1 MMLTQSPVDGSSDNL
16 RKEFRVVSVDETT
29 APALGK
35 PGHWYRYT
43 IVAGKSR
50 VTGLHSGTLAEVTK
64 YAEECAE
71 SFNSRGAA
79 TNARALTWS
88 SRNKK

>member
-1 MMLTQSPVDGSSDNL
+1 MMSTQVTVNGSSDNPH
-16 RKEFRVVSVDETT
+16 KGYRVVSVHKTT

-50 VTGLHSGTLAEVTK
+50 ITGLHSGTLAEVTK
-64 YAEECAE
+64 YAGECAE
-71 SFNSRGAA
+71 SFNLRGTA

>member
-1 MMLTQSPVDGSSDNL
+1 MSTKLPVDACSDEL
-16 RKEFRVVSVDETT
+16 RKGCRAVSVHKTT

-35 PGHWYRYT
+35 PGNWYRYT

-71 SFNSRGAA
+71 SFNSRGMV
-79 TNARALTWS
+79 TNARALTWT
-88 SRNKK
+88 SRNKR

>member
-1 MMLTQSPVDGSSDNL
+1 MMSTQLPIDGSSDNL
-16 RKEFRVVSVDETT
+16 RNEYRVVSVHKAT
-29 APALGK
+29 APELGK

-71 SFNSRGAA
+71 SFNSRGTA
-79 TNARALTWS
+79 TNARSLTWS
-88 SRNKK
+88 SRNRK

>member
-1 MMLTQSPVDGSSDNL
+1 MMSTQLPVDGSGDNL
-16 RKEFRVVSVDETT
+16 RKGYRVVSVHKTT

-35 PGHWYRYT
+35 PGNWYRYT

-64 YAEECAE
+64 YAQECAE
-71 SFNSRGAA
+71 SFNSRGMV
-79 TNARALTWS
+79 TNARALTWT
-88 SRNKK
+88 SRNKR

>member
-1 MMLTQSPVDGSSDNL
+1 MSTQLPLDGSTDNL
-16 RKEFRVVSVDETT
+16 HKGYRVVSVHKTT

-35 PGHWYRYT
+35 PGHWYRYM
-43 IVAGKSR
+43 IVGGKSR
-50 VTGLHSGTLAEVTK
+50 ITGLHSGTLAEVTK

-71 SFNSRGAA
+71 SFNLRGTA
-79 TNARALTWS
+79 TNARAVTWS